1 MFKTRKHV
9 SLVICDA
16 FPRSGRNYRRPA
28 PALDLLLED
37 ELLLESSASA
47 PALELL
53 LEERAVAQGS
63 TAPAALQ
70 RSSLLLE
77 EKVQLEGG
85 ACATALELLLDQCS
99 GI

>member
-37 ELLLESSASA
+37 ELLLESSASS

-63 TAPAALQ
+63 TAPAALR
-70 RSSLLLE
+70 RSNAAE

-99 GI
+99 EI